1 MTTSGRLSPRERKA
15 AVKSVAVLGMS
26 GTSTTA
32 DPVGWAVPA
41 EKIAEALRTHS
52 SCIPSAMS
60 EWNETVPLPTTWAGW
75 WLRRMTQGLLRC
87 DCGMGGSRSPRT
99 VR

>member
-1 MTTSGRLSPRERKA
+1 MTKPNRLSPQERKA
-15 AVKSVAVLGMS
+15 AVKSVGVLGMS
-26 GTSTTA
+26 GTSTTD

-60 EWNETVPLPTTWAGW
+60 GWSETVPLPTTWAGW
-75 WLRRMTQGLLRC
+75 WLRRMTHATLRC
-87 DCGMGGSRSPRT
+87 DCGMGG
-99 VR
+99 